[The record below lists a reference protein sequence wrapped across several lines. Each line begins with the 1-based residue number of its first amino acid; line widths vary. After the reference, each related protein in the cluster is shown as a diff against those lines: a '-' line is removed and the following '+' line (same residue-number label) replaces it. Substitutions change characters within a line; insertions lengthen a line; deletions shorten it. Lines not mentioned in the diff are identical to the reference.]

1 MAEIAGIRDR
11 GWRARC
17 GTKAARRVR
26 RRALGDGSSVSWIP
40 RRAPIRHF
48 SRRILAW
55 KLTEKLTPL
64 TTCELVRDAAQYLD
78 ADDTTPELYADS
90 GIENVNGDVDAL
102 VNDGLSHRVLAQVEV
117 AFSNSMIEAWWRSLK
132 SQWLYLNTL
141 DSVAAV
147 RRLTSFYVSEH
158 NTKMPHAAFHGQT
171 PDETYFGRGDHVPEQ
186 LAEAARLAR
195 QTRLATNRNLSCEAC
210 RIEPA
215 PLSPSEAVA
224 AAEREPQ

>member
-1 MAEIAGIRDR
+1 MAR
-11 GWRARC
+11 GRTC
-17 GTKAARRVR
+17 TP
-26 RRALGDGSSVSWIP
+26 SSTD
-40 RRAPIRHF
+40 F

-90 GIENVNGDVDAL
+90 GIENVNGNVDAL
-102 VNDGLSHRVLAQVEV
+102 VNDGLIHRVLAQVEV

-147 RRLTSFYVSEH
+147 RRLTSFYVVEH

-171 PDETYFGRGDHVPEQ
+171 PDEVYFRRGDDVPDQ

-195 QTRLATNRNLSCEAC
+195 QARLAANRNLSCEAC
-210 RIEPA
+210 RVGPT
-215 PLSPSEAVA
+215 PPDPSEPLPPK
-224 AAEREPQ
+224 RGEPE

>member
-1 MAEIAGIRDR
+1 
-11 GWRARC
+11 
-17 GTKAARRVR
+17 
-26 RRALGDGSSVSWIP
+26 VSWLP
-40 RRAPIRHF
+40 RRAPILHSF
-48 SRRILAW
+48 RRILAW

-90 GIENVNGDVDAL
+90 GIENVNGNVDAL
-102 VNDGLSHRVLAQVEV
+102 VNDGLIHRVLAQVEV

-147 RRLTSFYVSEH
+147 RRLTSFYVVEH

-171 PDETYFGRGDHVPEQ
+171 PDEVYFRRGDDVPDQ

-195 QTRLATNRNLSCEAC
+195 QARLAANRNLSCEAC
-210 RIEPA
+210 RVGPT
-215 PLSPSEAVA
+215 PPDPSEPLPPK
-224 AAEREPQ
+224 RGEPE

>member
-1 MAEIAGIRDR
+1 M
-11 GWRARC
+11 
-17 GTKAARRVR
+17 
-26 RRALGDGSSVSWIP
+26 SWLP
-40 RRAPIRHF
+40 RRAPILHF

-90 GIENVNGDVDAL
+90 GIENVNGNVDAL
-102 VNDGLSHRVLAQVEV
+102 VNDGLIHRVLAQVEV

-147 RRLTSFYVSEH
+147 RRLTSFYVVEH

-171 PDETYFGRGDHVPEQ
+171 PDEVYFRRGDDVPDQ

-195 QTRLATNRNLSCEAC
+195 QARLAANRNLSCEAC
-210 RIEPA
+210 RVGPT
-215 PLSPSEAVA
+215 PPDPSEPLPPK
-224 AAEREPQ
+224 RGEPE

>member
-1 MAEIAGIRDR
+1 LHAIIDN
-11 GWRARC
+11 
-17 GTKAARRVR
+17 
-26 RRALGDGSSVSWIP
+26 
-40 RRAPIRHF
+40 F

-90 GIENVNGDVDAL
+90 GIENVNGNVDAL
-102 VNDGLSHRVLAQVEV
+102 VNDGLIHRVLAQVEV

-147 RRLTSFYVSEH
+147 RRLTSFYVVEH

-171 PDETYFGRGDHVPEQ
+171 PDEVYFGRGDHVPDQ
-186 LAEAARLAR
+186 LADARRLTRQARLE
-195 QTRLATNRNLSCEAC
+195 TNRKLSCEAC
-210 RIEPA
+210 RSPTTA
-215 PLSPSEAVA
+215 VGPSEAVA
-224 AAEREPQ
+224 SPEQEPQ

>member
-1 MAEIAGIRDR
+1 MSVIRLLD
-11 GWRARC
+11 
-17 GTKAARRVR
+17 GTRTYLHAII
-26 RRALGDGSSVSWIP
+26 DN
-40 RRAPIRHF
+40 F
-48 SRRILAW
+48 SRLILAW

-90 GIENVNGDVDAL
+90 GIENVNGNVDAL
-102 VNDGLSHRVLAQVEV
+102 VNDGLIHRVLAQVEV

-147 RRLTSFYVSEH
+147 RRLTSFYVVEH
-158 NTKMPHAAFHGQT
+158 NTRMPHAAFHGQT
-171 PDETYFGRGDHVPEQ
+171 PDEVYFRRGDDVPDQ

-195 QTRLATNRNLSCEAC
+195 QARLAANRNLSCEAC
-210 RIEPA
+210 RVGPT
-215 PLSPSEAVA
+215 PPDPSEPLPPK
-224 AAEREPQ
+224 RGEPE